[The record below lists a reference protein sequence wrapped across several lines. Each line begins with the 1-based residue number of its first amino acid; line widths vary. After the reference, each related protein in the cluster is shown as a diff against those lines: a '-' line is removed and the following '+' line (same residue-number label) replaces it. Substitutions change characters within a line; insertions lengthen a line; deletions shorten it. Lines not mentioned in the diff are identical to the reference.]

1 MGTFKIGILGGFSG
15 KVGTVIGAS
24 WKGIDYMRSIAAS
37 VSNPR
42 TPAQLEQ
49 RAKFSAIVKF
59 LKPLTSYL
67 RIGFKSAAIKMS
79 AFNAAM
85 SYNYSNAITG
95 TYPVFDIDYTKVLVS
110 QGNFPG
116 ALNPVGVAGI
126 AGAVEFTWDD
136 NTWESDATAED
147 LSVLVIYNPTK
158 DAAVSVIGAITR
170 AIGSQTITLP
180 NSYTGDEVQCYIAFT
195 NANKSVISNSQFV
208 GSVIVT

>member
-1 MGTFKIGILGGFSG
+1 MGTISKGILGGFSG
-15 KVGTVIGAS
+15 KVGTVIGGT

-37 VSNPR
+37 VSNPN

-59 LKPLTSYL
+59 LKPLTSFL
-67 RIGFKSAAIKMS
+67 RIGFKSAVIKMS

-116 ALNPVGVAGI
+116 ALNPLGVAGI
-126 AGAVEFTWDD
+126 AGAVEFIWED

-147 LSVLVIYNPTK
+147 LSVLIVYNPTK
-158 DAAVSVIGAITR
+158 DAAISVIGATTR

-208 GSVIVT
+208 GSIIVT